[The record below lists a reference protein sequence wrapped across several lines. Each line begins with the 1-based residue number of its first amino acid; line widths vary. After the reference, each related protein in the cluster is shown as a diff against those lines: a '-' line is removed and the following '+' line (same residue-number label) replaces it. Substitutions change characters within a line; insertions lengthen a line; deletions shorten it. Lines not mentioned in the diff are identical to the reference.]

1 MSACQSFVMKFL
13 STYKTAER
21 GVPPPQEEMAKM
33 GKLIEDGIKAGFLL
47 ATEGCPPNAMIRR
60 VPLDKSE
67 RTIRVGENR

>member
-1 MSACQSFVMKFL
+1 MKFL

-21 GVPPPQEEMAKM
+21 GVPPSQEEMAKM
-33 GKLIEDGIKAGFLL
+33 GKSIEDGIKAGFLL